1 MKICVVWQMFVG
13 DSLLHMDVWFSSVRT
28 LSLSVC
34 IQAFAHQRVT
44 CKSLFFSS
52 TIIPKMSLGGQF
64 WSSGLVTDTVTHWA
78 ISLAQVP
85 YKFSPW
91 FYFLCCFVLVLV
103 FPIPF
108 PIGFRIDLIF
118 CLGLTGIALHV
129 LKPVREEL
137 IIILYCPS
145 VLECDSS
152 PCSRSLVPFI
162 SAL

>member
-28 LSLSVC
+28 LS
-34 IQAFAHQRVT
+34 FAHQRVT

-64 WSSGLVTDTVTHWA
+64 WSSGLVTA

-91 FYFLCCFVLVLV
+91 FYFLCCFILVLV

-118 CLGLTGIALHV
+118 CLGLTGIALHLV
-129 LKPVREEL
+129 KSVREEL
-137 IIILYCPS
+137 IAILYCPS

-152 PCSRSLVPFI
+152 PCSRSLVPFVG
-162 SAL
+162 AL